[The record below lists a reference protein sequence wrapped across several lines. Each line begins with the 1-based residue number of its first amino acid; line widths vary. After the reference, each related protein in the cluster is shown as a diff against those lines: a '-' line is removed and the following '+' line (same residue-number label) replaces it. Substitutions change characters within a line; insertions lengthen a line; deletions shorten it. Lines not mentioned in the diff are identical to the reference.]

1 MKNLKTKQELF
12 NFLDNDWTSPFEHS
26 HTEKNGKNVFF
37 VFLNQNDNNTFPT
50 TPKGFMRR
58 LGMLDEFGFL
68 LKDSRLD
75 FLVDDGSLLV
85 SLK

>member
-1 MKNLKTKQELF
+1 MK
-12 NFLDNDWTSPFEHS
+12 
-26 HTEKNGKNVFF
+26 
-37 VFLNQNDNNTFPT
+37 
-50 TPKGFMRR
+50 R

-68 LKDSRLD
+68 LKDNRLD